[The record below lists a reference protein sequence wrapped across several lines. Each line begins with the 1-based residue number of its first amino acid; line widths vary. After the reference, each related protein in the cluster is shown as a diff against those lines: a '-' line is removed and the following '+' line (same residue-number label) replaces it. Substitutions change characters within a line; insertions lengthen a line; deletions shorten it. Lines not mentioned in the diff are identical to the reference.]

1 MCVRVR
7 VRYGNLVAI
16 WFVSAIVNG
25 ASGSGSSDGDGAGG
39 AESNTTT
46 ATASDAAPEL
56 AIIKIVGVR
65 TRLLNFSHH
74 LG

>member
-7 VRYGNLVAI
+7 VRYGNLVVI

-39 AESNTTT
+39 AESSITT
-46 ATASDAAPEL
+46 AAADAAPEL
-56 AIIKIVGVR
+56 AIIKIIGVR
-65 TRLLNFSHH
+65 TRLLNF
-74 LG
+74 